1 MMRTNLLAIA
11 VALALTCAPAIAQ
24 TEAPQRI
31 PASARHVTAAENA
44 MRAAYAV
51 RNATNGC
58 PTATADMHGW
68 PASRIRHCIYEED
81 DRGLGHPR
89 VAVAYLLNVEA
100 ATLAR
105 WIETACTLVPTD
117 AEQCFTRVLQAGRM
131 NSGYQFPIA
140 GNMVEDMEGD
150 GSLKNYFFRNG
161 MTASFRAGVNGNGTE
176 LTLEDQETLATTAT
190 ESVLSVP
197 TGLTRFWRTRPA
209 DFAARFPDAGA
220 PPSSVGAENRAAWLA
235 LAQTEMLAALE
246 SDRNRLLEAWL
257 CANATELFGATC
269 AAS

>member
-1 MMRTNLLAIA
+1 MRTSLLLIA
-11 VALALTCAPAIAQ
+11 AAMILTCTPAIAQ
-24 TEAPQRI
+24 SEAPQRTQ
-31 PASARHVTAAENA
+31 ASARHISAAENT

-58 PTATADMHGW
+58 PTLTADMHGW
-68 PASRIRHCIYEED
+68 PAARVRHCIYEEE

-89 VAVAYLLNVEA
+89 VAVAYLLNVDA
-100 ATLAR
+100 PTLAR
-105 WIETACTLVPTD
+105 WIETACALVATD
-117 AEQCFTRVLQAGRM
+117 GERCFTRVLHAGRM

-140 GNMVEDMEGD
+140 GNMLEDMEDD

-161 MTASFRAGVNGNGTE
+161 MTASFRAGVNGNGAE
-176 LTLEDQETLATTAT
+176 LTLEDQEALAATAS

-197 TGLTRFWRTRPA
+197 TGLTRYWRTRPA
-209 DFAARFPDAGA
+209 DFAARFPDSGA
-220 PPSSVGAENRAAWLA
+220 PPNTAGAENRAAWLA
-235 LAQTEMLAALE
+235 LAQTEMLAALD